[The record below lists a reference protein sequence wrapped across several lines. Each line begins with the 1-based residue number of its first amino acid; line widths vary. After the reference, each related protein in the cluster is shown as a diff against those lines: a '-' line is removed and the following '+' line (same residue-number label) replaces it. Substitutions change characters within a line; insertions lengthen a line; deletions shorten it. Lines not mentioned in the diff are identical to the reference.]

1 MRELISRVR
10 KKKLNYIVLMASR
23 LNLMKAVLDCLFP
36 AESLNLTHVTGAMF
50 TRAAATKR
58 AKNFRHKKRDVIDHK

>member
-1 MRELISRVR
+1 
-10 KKKLNYIVLMASR
+10 
-23 LNLMKAVLDCLFP
+23 MKAVLDCLFP

-58 AKNFRHKKRDVIDHK
+58 TKNFRHKKRDVIDHK